1 MVHFSPQVATHNKS
15 LALAV
20 PFARAPRHMCSRRPR
35 GTMPCLMPCLYG
47 DVHFPLLQIC
57 VWCWHHIMD
66 MAEKDETQGRCPACR
81 IPYNKEKIV
90 GTAAKCEKLV
100 TELNVEKK
108 LKSQRGKGKTLEGR
122 KQLESVRVI
131 QRNLV
136 YIVGLPLNYADEDI
150 LQRKDYFSQYG
161 KVLKVSISRT
171 ATGAI
176 QQFANNTCSVYITY
190 SKEEEAVRCIQSVHG
205 FVLDGKSLRACFGTT
220 KYCHAWLRNVAR
232 KLLVDVLQGN
242 RVQQING
249 SSNSIQQLAGSVLPP
264 PGDEYCN
271 NSSTSGKPIT
281 KAATNTN
288 QNEASSAIVSPQK
301 SSSGRSAALPAG
313 ASWGTRPNSNVP
325 PNQKPDI
332 SNGPVTISKKTSST
346 SQLSSLQIDTGK
358 KKIQNQE
365 NIISL
370 NKTKETSILKEK
382 ESNEDCRIP
391 VLDGLVA
398 SVNLVNLS
406 SSRLPRSPP
415 KANQTPDSSRIVDS
429 SVSSTGPM
437 PVDKSIDHADRNSEN
452 VCCSILSMSIHESQQ
467 VQNGFVEHN
476 SEPLI
481 RQTSAKTANT
491 INGRCGS
498 NVQFDSG
505 LVMQSKVAQVDW
517 HEREDDVL
525 SFDNQRINDP
535 EVSTVGMQDFP
546 DVLNLSKHS
555 NSHSHGFNSDGW
567 AVPIGLDRQVVDG
580 NSVVPTLNFPIAHSK
595 NLLNRS
601 EGNDAG
607 NFNLFPLTER
617 PLIGRYEGEV
627 SSSGV
632 DMGESSIIS
641 NILSMDFDPWN
652 ESLNSPQNLVK
663 LLGETHKQEGSFG
676 VSGPWKIHN
685 SNQSRFSFAREGET
699 ANHVSGSGQSIDY
712 FEQSFKQR
720 PFGHDICSGNSLYL
734 ERSGS
739 RNGLPVFGGAGLDNI
754 ASSNSHISSNK
765 LADSRSHV
773 FAPPRFSVPSRAAPP
788 PGFASHGRTEPIF
801 EPLSGNHMHDASS
814 TLLTNQYQ
822 TSQDSNAFSNGDIE
836 IMDPAILAVG
846 KGTLPGSIN
855 NLGMD
860 MRSNF
865 PPQVTMYEESRFQSL
880 LQRSLLSHQNQRF
893 NNDLGDKFSS
903 LGDAYGLHSRLLA
916 DQTLSNNLTPF
927 SQFNLSHPRNGI
939 SPNGQWHEW
948 SEIHSVNNSGM
959 AELLRTEQLGL
970 NKFYGGFEDVKIQNP
985 SSGNIYNRTYGI

>member
-1 MVHFSPQVATHNKS
+1 MSDGGDKTCPLCAEEMDLTDQQLK
-15 LALAV
+15 
-20 PFARAPRHMCSRRPR
+20 
-35 GTMPCLMPCLYG
+35 PCKCGYE
-47 DVHFPLLQIC
+47 IC

-66 MAEKDETQGRCPACR
+66 MAEKDETQGLCPACR
-81 IPYNKEKIV
+81 TPYNKEKIV

-150 LQRKDYFSQYG
+150 LLRKDYFSQYG

-220 KYCHAWLRNVAR
+220 KYCHAWLRNVLCNNKDCLYLHEIGSQEDSFTKDEIISAYT
-232 KLLVDVLQGN
+232 

-249 SSNSIQQLAGSVLPP
+249 SSNSTQQFAGSVLPP
-264 PGDEYCN
+264 PGDEYCY

-288 QNEASSAIVSPQK
+288 NEASSPSVSPPK

-313 ASWGTRPNSNVP
+313 ASWGTRPYSNVP

-346 SQLSSLQIDTGK
+346 NQVSSLQTDTGK
-358 KKIQNQE
+358 KKIQNQG

-391 VLDGLVA
+391 IFDGLVA

-406 SSRLPRSPP
+406 SSRLPSSPP
-415 KANQTPDSSRIVDS
+415 KANPTPDSSRIVDS

-437 PVDKSIDHADRNSEN
+437 PDDKSIDNTDRNSES
-452 VCCSILSMSIHESQQ
+452 VCCSILSMSIHENQQ

-481 RQTSAKTANT
+481 RQTSAKAANT
-491 INGRCGS
+491 INDRCGS
-498 NVQFDSG
+498 NIQSGSG
-505 LVMQSKVAQVDW
+505 LGMQSKVAQVDW

-525 SFDNQRINDP
+525 CFDNQRINDP
-535 EVSTVGMQDFP
+535 EVSTVGVQEFP

-555 NSHSHGFNSDGW
+555 NTHSHGFNNDGW
-567 AVPIGLDRQVVDG
+567 TVPIGLDRQVVDG

-607 NFNLFPLTER
+607 NFNLFPRTER
-617 PLIGRYEGEV
+617 PLLGRYEGEA

-632 DMGESSIIS
+632 DMAESSIIS
-641 NILSMDFDPWN
+641 NILSMDFDPWS

-699 ANHVSGSGQSIDY
+699 TNHVSGSGQSVDY

-720 PFGHDICSGNSLYL
+720 PFGHDICSGNSPNL
-734 ERSGS
+734 ERSVT
-739 RNGLPVFGGAGLDNI
+739 RNGLPVFGGEGLDNI

-773 FAPPRFSVPSRAAPP
+773 SAPPRFSVPSRAAPP

-801 EPLSGNHMHDASS
+801 EPLSGSHMHNASS
-814 TLLTNQYQ
+814 ALLRNQYQ
-822 TSQDSNAFSNGDIE
+822 APRDSNAFSNGDIE
-836 IMDPAILAVG
+836 FMDPAILAVG
-846 KGTLPGSIN
+846 KGTLPGGIN
-855 NLGMD
+855 NLGVD
-860 MRSNF
+860 VRSNF
-865 PPQVTMYEESRFQSL
+865 PPQLNMYEESRFQSV

-893 NNDLGDKFSS
+893 NNDLGDKFST
-903 LGDAYGLHSRLLA
+903 LGDAYGLHSRLT
-916 DQTLSNNLTPF
+916 DQTLSNNLPPF
-927 SQFNLSHPRNGI
+927 SQFNLSHSRNGT
-939 SPNGQWHEW
+939 SHNGQWHGW
-948 SEIHSVNNSGM
+948 SEVNSVNNSGM
-959 AELLRTEQLGL
+959 AELLRTEQVGL
-970 NKFYGGFEDVKIQNP
+970 NKFYGGFEDAKLHNP
-985 SSGNIYNRTYGI
+985 SSGNLYNRTYGI